1 MLHAA
6 LTCSSAPALNQ
17 PARTSRESLPEDAD
31 RRDQAPPAYFLSLRI
46 ANFRSF
52 GPEQMLDLSD
62 SNGKPARWTVLL
74 GDNGTGKTTLLQSL
88 ASLQLELDD
97 DQYFPQASPSFVLN
111 GTRAGEGDVLLVANA
126 AYGTLLTGLLPV
138 AGTNLLEVR
147 TETSDLIEKNRR
159 SMFSVSSDP
168 GLRGLVCYGYGATRR
183 MGPASLS
190 ENWDDDETESLFSD
204 EAYLINAEEWLLQS
218 DYAALTESPLQ
229 ERARRRRDEVVEV
242 LIKLLPDVSDIRFR
256 LPSVE
261 PLKPRVEVETPYGWV
276 ALSALSLG
284 YRTLTAW
291 IVDLA
296 YRLFQR
302 YPDSVNPLAEPAV
315 VLVDELDLHLHPKWQ
330 RTIISYLTE
339 RFPNTQFIVSAH
351 SPLIVQAA
359 TDANIVL
366 LRREGDHVVIDN
378 DVEAIRGWRIDQV
391 LTSDLFGLESA
402 RPPEFEDLLK
412 ERNKILGKSKLT
424 KADERR
430 LKQLDATIGNL
441 PAGETP
447 EDAKAMEIIRRAA
460 EVLKK
465 QGAAGA

>member
-1 MLHAA
+1 MEGADHQE
-6 LTCSSAPALNQ
+6 SA
-17 PARTSRESLPEDAD
+17 S
-31 RRDQAPPAYFLSLRI
+31 PAYFLSVKI
-46 ANFRSF
+46 ANFRCF
-52 GPEQMLDLSD
+52 GPEQTLDLSD
-62 SNGKPARWTVLL
+62 GNGKPARWTVLL
-74 GDNGTGKTTLLQSL
+74 GDNGTGKTTLLQCV
-88 ASLQLELDD
+88 AGLQPEPHFYDGEVSCYAQVLPPYIHDGWRRLDD
-97 DQYFPQASPSFVLN
+97 FLLCAKAVHGEQLREAQPPFSSASDIN
-111 GTRAGEGDVLLVANA
+111 
-126 AYGTLLTGLLPV
+126 
-138 AGTNLLEVR
+138 VR
-147 TETSDLIEKNRR
+147 TIEGVVNYFAVDER
-159 SMFSVSSDP
+159 
-168 GLRGLVCYGYGATRR
+168 LRGLLCYGYGATRR
-183 MGPASLS
+183 MGPSSLS
-190 ENWDDDETESLFSD
+190 DSGDREETASLFSD

-218 DYAALTESPLQ
+218 DYAALTQSPFQ
-229 ERARRRRDEVVEV
+229 ERARKRRDDIVEV
-242 LIKLLPDVSDIRFR
+242 LIRLLPDVSDIRFFRPTVER
-256 LPSVE
+256 LQPTVQ
-261 PLKPRVEVETPYGWV
+261 VETPYGWV
-276 ALSALSLG
+276 GLSDLSLG
-284 YRTLTAW
+284 YRALVAW
-291 IVDLA
+291 IADLA

-302 YPDSVNPLAEPAV
+302 YPDSPNPLAEPAV
-315 VLVDELDLHLHPKWQ
+315 VLVDEIDLHLHPKWQ
-330 RTIISYLTE
+330 RTLISYLTE
-339 RFPNTQFIVSAH
+339 RFPNTQFIVTAH

-465 QGAAGA
+465 QGAGSA